1 MEKIKEELIG
11 LTVTI
16 VDSKNS
22 KNINMEGKIVDE
34 TKNMIIIKTKHGEKK
49 LIKNQN
55 TFGIEFENGKEII
68 EGSLLVARPQDRIKF
83 KVRKI

>member
-11 LTVTI
+11 LNAKI
-16 VDSKNS
+16 IDSKNPQ
-22 KNINMEGKIVDE
+22 NINIEGRIVDE
-34 TKNMIIIKTKHGEKK
+34 TKNMIIIETKYGDKK

-55 TFGIEFENGKEII
+55 TFEIGFDNGKEVI

-83 KVRKI
+83 KVRRI

>member
-11 LTVTI
+11 LTVKI
-16 VDSKNS
+16 IDSKNLQ
-22 KNINMEGKIVDE
+22 NINIEGKIVDE
-34 TKNMIIIKTKHGEKK
+34 TKNMIIIETKQGEKK

-55 TFGIEFENGKEII
+55 TFEIGFENGREVI